1 MINDQINQMKSSKTS
16 IIIPCY
22 NEKDAIRETIEG
34 IWATIDKSQIKNIE
48 IIVVNDGSTDGSEH
62 VLNSLI
68 TEDYSKNLLV
78 IHHNR
83 NQGYGASLKTGIRR
97 SQAEY
102 ICITDADG
110 TYPNERIPDLI
121 QQISNKDLD
130 MVVGARI
137 GPNVDYSKIRSVPKM
152 ILVPWVSFLCGT
164 DVPDMNSGLRIFRR
178 KLSLNYLKL
187 LPDGFSFTTT
197 ITICLLRN
205 RYAVEFTPI
214 SYSKR
219 IGRSHIKPIRDTIKF
234 TQLILRTGMY
244 FAPLRL
250 LSPLIIILLI
260 LFIILGLYDLTVL
273 KNLTDKTVLLGFSSL
288 NVFMF
293 ALLADMI
300 DKRSK

>member
-1 MINDQINQMKSSKTS
+1 MKTS

-22 NEKDAIRETIEG
+22 NEKHAIRDTIEW
-34 IWATIDKSQIKNIE
+34 ILSVIRDSKLNNVE
-48 IIVVNDGSTDGSEH
+48 IIAVNDGSTDGSEQ
-62 VLNSLI
+62 VLNALTKEHHS
-68 TEDYSKNLLV
+68 DDLLV
-78 IHHNR
+78 VHHKR
-83 NQGYGASLKTGIRR
+83 NQGYGAALKTGIRR
-97 SQAEY
+97 SQSDY

-110 TYPNERIPDLI
+110 TYPNDRIPDLI
-121 QQISNKDLD
+121 EQISSKDLD

-137 GPNVDYSKIRSVPKM
+137 GPNVEYSKIRSIPKM

-164 DVPDMNSGLRIFRR
+164 EVPDMNSGLRIFRR
-178 KLSLNYLKL
+178 DRSLDFLKL

-214 SYSKR
+214 SYARR
-219 IGRSHIKPIRDTIKF
+219 IGKSHIKPIQDTLRF

-250 LSPLIIILLI
+250 LSPLIVALAT
-260 LFIILGLYDLTVL
+260 LFSISSLYDLTIL
-273 KNLTDKTVLLGFSSL
+273 NNLTDKTVLLGFASL

-300 DKRSK
+300 DKRSR